1 MRIDQYRTEPNEA
14 EDLLN
19 WAAWMRMIV
28 REAYDYQAGRETQRA
43 VEQAIVDHPERYNA
57 EIVGQIL
64 DHRENGNYTTCHR

>member
-1 MRIDQYRTEPNEA
+1 MRIDQYRTEPNKT

-28 REAYDYQAGRETQRA
+28 REAYEYQAGRETQRA
-43 VEQAIVDHPERYNA
+43 VEQAIMDRPLDFNPGVVE
-57 EIVGQIL
+57 QIR